1 MDIFGWKGGRDR
13 FEYIYLTGE
22 SGPISGFGK
31 LGKGEGGFDCNFF
44 FIKFQSDVTGMF
56 SF

>member
-1 MDIFGWKGGRDR
+1 MGGIDLNIYIFNWRVWADFRFREIGGGR
-13 FEYIYLTGE
+13 
-22 SGPISGFGK
+22 K
-31 LGKGEGGFDCNFF
+31 GGFDCNFF